1 MTISRPWPSDNEVK
15 FLADK
20 SGGQFIYATTVLKF
34 IDDEDSRPVDQ
45 LEKVM
50 NLSRSGID
58 VGSAAASGDTFLE
71 LDLLYRQILSTCRN
85 RSLLL
90 RILGCILVAEE
101 PVSVL
106 DVENLLSLRE
116 GDVGMTLRRIHSLL
130 FIPKTPT
137 ECIGV
142 YHKSLSDFMFNRD
155 RAQDYYIDYDLCY
168 EVLTY
173 ACMEVIRRDGVKAIR
188 QYAGKWWDTH
198 CIKARITDTLVD
210 GLRLLLSPPSALY
223 LDRDHQKL
231 TFATSA
237 MKVWKHWTVRG
248 PAWTGI
254 FQVLTKP
261 FSSPTGILK
270 KMQALWTLTN
280 RSAG

>member
-1 MTISRPWPSDNEVK
+1 VTILRPWPSDNEVK

-20 SGGQFIYATTVLKF
+20 SGGQFVYATTVLKF
-34 IDDEDSRPVDQ
+34 VDDEDSRPVDQ

-58 VGSAAASGDTFLE
+58 VGSAAGDTFLE

-85 RSLLL
+85 QSLLL

-106 DVENLLSLRE
+106 DVENLLSLQE

-130 FIPKTPT
+130 FIPKRPT
-137 ECIGV
+137 ECINV

-155 RAQDYYIDYDLCY
+155 RAQNHYINYDLCY

-173 ACMEVIRRDGVKAIR
+173 SCMDVIRRDGVKAIR

-198 CIKARITDTLVD
+198 CVKARITDALV
-210 GLRLLLSPPSALY
+210 GSFMFLLSPPSALF
-223 LDRDHQKL
+223 LDEDHQKL
-231 TFATSA
+231 TFVISA
-237 MKVWKHWTVRG
+237 MKVWKHWKVSE
-248 PAWTGI
+248 PALI
-254 FQVLTKP
+254 RMFLTKP
-261 FSSPTGILK
+261 FSSPTGISK
-270 KMQALWTLTN
+270 KKHSLWTLTS
-280 RSAG
+280 RLTG